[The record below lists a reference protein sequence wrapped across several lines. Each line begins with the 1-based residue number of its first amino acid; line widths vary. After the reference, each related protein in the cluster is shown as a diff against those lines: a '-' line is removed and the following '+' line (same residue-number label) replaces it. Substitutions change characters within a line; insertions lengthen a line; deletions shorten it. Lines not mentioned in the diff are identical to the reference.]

1 VAQSCTICGSRCKTV
16 SPETFGYTLVCSYN
30 NLLNYWT
37 SFTMPVVR
45 LSMLFSPI
53 RVTSSWRWGQ
63 FCSPKLWY
71 PTTILHGVKT
81 QKTSTWIFQDI
92 FQIF

>member
-1 VAQSCTICGSRCKTV
+1 MNNNNNEHSLRSNTKVMAAKLPRLTHKIAVQLQLVAQSCTICGSRCKTV

-53 RVTSSWRWGQ
+53 RVTSS
-63 FCSPKLWY
+63 
-71 PTTILHGVKT
+71 
-81 QKTSTWIFQDI
+81 
-92 FQIF
+92 